1 MSATAPSFCF
11 AIGLTLATAGWAG
24 EPSPGTPLPESPSA
38 VMPDHPLSFVRD
50 PLSPYDAPPP
60 RLHGYFQEFPAS
72 GGYYYFRP
80 YNYRH
85 VFSQSRKAAAWGLP
99 PQRPYSH
106 DLWRKRE
113 ALSREVD

>member
-1 MSATAPSFCF
+1 MSTTVPSLCI
-11 AIGLTLATAGWAG
+11 AIGLSLVTTGWAG
-24 EPSPGTPLPESPSA
+24 EPLPGKPLPTRPSA
-38 VMPDHPLSFVRD
+38 VMRGHPLGSVHD

-60 RLHGYFQEFPAS
+60 RLHGYFQEFPAF
-72 GGYYYFRP
+72 GGYYHFRP
-80 YNYRH
+80 YDYRH

-113 ALSREVD
+113 ALSRERD